1 MTKDLVEVKDKKEL
15 AVYEPQNLMV
25 LLSSVGLPQ
34 NFKVMDETKLAFIGQ
49 NLPAVYREKEVY
61 GRHNS
66 QVTSKLM
73 SLTMLKHGVFGALK
87 QIGAQIEN
95 KRNALKENTIKL
107 AKTKN
112 DTERLE
118 KQLETETD
126 EFKIK
131 DLQLDIVKNRMDLAD
146 SRVLIE
152 QTLREVYMFLQT
164 RKEIMESHNI
174 PEDFDEEMF
183 VQYEIKENLMSAF
196 QLGFREM
203 MQTGRLSQA
212 SEEWLSQ
219 YGVHPIVAMVEI
231 NAYMGSIPNDIDID
245 HFYKWLDDM
254 YDKYQY
260 EWQKAAKRVG
270 IKEIFTK
277 ECAYMEDKTS
287 D

>member
-1 MTKDLVEVKDKKEL
+1 MTKDLVEVKDKQEVAL
-15 AVYEPQNLMV
+15 YEPQNLMMM
-25 LLSSVGLPQ
+25 LSSVGLPQ

-107 AKTKN
+107 AKLKN
-112 DTERLE
+112 DTEELE
-118 KQLETETD
+118 EKLLIEQDKYRIRNME
-126 EFKIK
+126 
-131 DLQLDIVKNRMDLAD
+131 LDIISNRMGLAD
-146 SRVLIE
+146 ARVAVE
-152 QTLREVYMFLQT
+152 QTLREIYMFLQT
-164 RKEIMESHNI
+164 RKEIMESKGI

-183 VQYEIKENLMSAF
+183 VAAEIKENLMSAF
-196 QLGFREM
+196 QNAFRDV
-203 MQTGRLSQA
+203 MQTGRLNVGT
-212 SEEWLSQ
+212 EEWLSQ
-219 YGVHPIVAMVEI
+219 YGVHPIAAVVEI
-231 NAYMGSIPNDIDID
+231 NVYMNSIPNNLDID

-254 YDKYQY
+254 YDKYQD

-270 IKEIFTK
+270 IKEIFTR
-277 ECAYMEDKTS
+277 ECAYIEKKD
-287 D
+287 